1 MMTGY
6 LAAQGVCASE
16 VRVGRTLAQMHEPYH
31 QARCQVDLGAIVK
44 AIIIKNNYHVVRKD
58 PAGTIQWRQSFRG

>member
-6 LAAQGVCASE
+6 LAAQGVRASE

-44 AIIIKNNYHVVRKD
+44 AIIIKNNYHVLASKLLNI
-58 PAGTIQWRQSFRG
+58 T